1 MWIRVAA
8 AKRVAISGNGHSR
21 PVSKKCAS
29 VARRC
34 CFRVRLDEMV
44 LNTKEAWASKLRA
57 RLIDLTVPPVP
68 NPQLSDGAGQAL
80 RLILWIMS
88 AMWSLSCVP
97 RFLSLNALPIRTR
110 SVAV

>member
-8 AKRVAISGNGHSR
+8 AKRVAVPGNDPSR
-21 PVSKKCAS
+21 PVSKKGAS

-57 RLIDLTVPPVP
+57 RLIDLTVPP
-68 NPQLSDGAGQAL
+68 AK
-80 RLILWIMS
+80 
-88 AMWSLSCVP
+88 
-97 RFLSLNALPIRTR
+97 
-110 SVAV
+110 

>member
-8 AKRVAISGNGHSR
+8 AKRVAIPGNGPLTAGFEEER
-21 PVSKKCAS
+21 K
-29 VARRC
+29 RG
-34 CFRVRLDEMV
+34 EEV

-57 RLIDLTVPPVP
+57 RLIDLTVPPAP

-97 RFLSLNALPIRTR
+97 RFLSLLAIRTR

>member
-1 MWIRVAA
+1 MCQFDLLWR
-8 AKRVAISGNGHSR
+8 HCR
-21 PVSKKCAS
+21 P
-29 VARRC
+29 
-34 CFRVRLDEMV
+34 
-44 LNTKEAWASKLRA
+44 A